1 MSEVKWIKI
10 TTDIFNDEKMLLIES
25 MPDSDSI
32 IVIWFKLLSLAGKS
46 NSGGLVMMSDKVPY
60 TKDMLPI
67 LFRRKPT
74 VVELALHTFVQF
86 GMIEIL
92 DNDTILVSNWEKHQ
106 NIKGL
111 YDIREQNKIRQQR
124 YRNNQKKLLI
134 EQDKEIDLDKEG
146 NVTNNVTNNVIKEK
160 EKTPFKEIIEYLNLK
175 IKGTYKHTTKNT
187 RKYITTRWNE
197 GFTLEDFYKA
207 IDNTYLFRMEKGGD
221 LTYVRPTTIF
231 NGDMENRVNG
241 TAFGFKEEIK
251 KEEGTNRYDNVE
263 IKFNNEE

>member
-10 TTDIFNDEKMLLIES
+10 TTDIFNDEKMMLIES

-46 NSGGLVMMSDKVPY
+46 NNGGLVMMSDKVPY

-106 NIKGL
+106 NVKGL
-111 YDIREQNKIRQQR
+111 DSIREQNKIRQQR
-124 YRNNQKKLLI
+124 YRDNKKILLENK
-134 EQDKEIDLDKEG
+134 EQDNKDIDKEG
-146 NVTNNVTNNVIKEK
+146 NATNNVTHKPKKDVVVY
-160 EKTPFKEIIEYLNLK
+160 F
-175 IKGTYKHTTKNT
+175 
-187 RKYITTRWNE
+187 
-197 GFTLEDFYKA
+197 
-207 IDNTYLFRMEKGGD
+207 DNTELDNLFKDFLKQRKSPKVKD
-221 LTYVRPTTIF
+221 YQ
-231 NGDMENRVNG
+231 
-241 TAFGFKEEIK
+241 
-251 KEEGTNRYDNVE
+251 
-263 IKFNNEE
+263 